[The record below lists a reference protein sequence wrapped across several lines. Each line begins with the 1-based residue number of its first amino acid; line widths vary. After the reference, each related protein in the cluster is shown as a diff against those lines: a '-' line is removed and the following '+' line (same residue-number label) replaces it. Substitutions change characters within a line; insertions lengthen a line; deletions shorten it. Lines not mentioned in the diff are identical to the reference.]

1 MIYDKATEQYFIKL
15 KGVSEMRLII
25 WRKDRNAWQTDYPIN
40 GKRRRTIIKGF
51 TKSEKSQA
59 RAFALEL
66 YQQDI
71 RGVLY
76 SECKTTFKDM
86 TETYYAHRGAIR
98 DKGKKYRMNI
108 LLQFIGDTKLDKI
121 GYQEYEAIKRYLKQ
135 DRKIKNQSINHY
147 LNDLGAVMNL
157 AKKQRVI
164 KDFPPIINLQKEA
177 EREKRALEI
186 EEIKIIR
193 KHIQD
198 YLRDPFEFTLS
209 TGWRRANIVKLTKQ
223 HLTRKRDGL
232 FKVNIPASE
241 FKLGKDFEHHCTKLE
256 TDIINRNISL
266 EHKYIFRRN
275 KKLNG
280 ADDNGLGDFKK
291 AEQTLRKKC
300 GFYWTWHWLRHTRST
315 NYGYAGYTE
324 AQMNS
329 LMGWSPQSRMAGN
342 YTHMKNK
349 DLTELRQE
357 TEDLR
362 HHNDTKTK
370 IEDNG

>member
-1 MIYDKATEQYFIKL
+1 MIYDKATEQYLIKL

-40 GKRRRTIIKGF
+40 GKRRRRIIKGF

-177 EREKRALEI
+177 EREIRDLEI
-186 EEIKIIR
+186 EEINIIR

-209 TGWRRANIVKLTKQ
+209 TGWRRANIVKLTRQ
-223 HLTRKRDGL
+223 HLT
-232 FKVNIPASE
+232 
-241 FKLGKDFEHHCTKLE
+241 
-256 TDIINRNISL
+256 
-266 EHKYIFRRN
+266 
-275 KKLNG
+275 
-280 ADDNGLGDFKK
+280 
-291 AEQTLRKKC
+291 
-300 GFYWTWHWLRHTRST
+300 
-315 NYGYAGYTE
+315 
-324 AQMNS
+324 
-329 LMGWSPQSRMAGN
+329 
-342 YTHMKNK
+342 MK
-349 DLTELRQE
+349 
-357 TEDLR
+357 
-362 HHNDTKTK
+362 
-370 IEDNG
+370 